1 MSTHFLPIYS
11 PPCPQLSTF
20 RHPQPPVQTSFM
32 DAHKQAYFNLDDLKG
47 LGLFLLQRRRE
58 RLLIRSFICG

>member
-1 MSTHFLPIYS
+1 MSTHFLPIY
-11 PPCPQLSTF
+11 PPLSTAVHF
-20 RHPQPPVQTSFM
+20 SPPQPPVQTSFM